1 MKIRQRG
8 NSLCLISTSTCRL
21 VRKSNNINN
30 NAFGKLG
37 QKRIEVW
44 GTLLGEKWTVQKS
57 IDRGALEKKHELM
70 AINVK
75 SNVTNYLT
83 WFCRDNLKKQRKK
96 WGTLMPPRKSKSTGN
111 LRRETIKK
119 LNVKS
124 VAVKCSYRDLFQKP
138 NYLKFNWL
146 LCKNIAPRY
155 PRNVT
160 ST

>member
-1 MKIRQRG
+1 M
-8 NSLCLISTSTCRL
+8 ISTSTCRL

-83 WFCRDNLKKQRKK
+83 
-96 WGTLMPPRKSKSTGN
+96 
-111 LRRETIKK
+111 
-119 LNVKS
+119 
-124 VAVKCSYRDLFQKP
+124 
-138 NYLKFNWL
+138 
-146 LCKNIAPRY
+146 
-155 PRNVT
+155 
-160 ST
+160 